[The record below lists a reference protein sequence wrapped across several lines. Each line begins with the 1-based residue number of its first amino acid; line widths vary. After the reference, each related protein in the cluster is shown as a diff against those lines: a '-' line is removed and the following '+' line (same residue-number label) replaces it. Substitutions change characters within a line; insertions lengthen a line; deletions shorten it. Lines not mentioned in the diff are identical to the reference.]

1 MKGRKQQ
8 CCERPR
14 EFSISTKEEAQEEVT
29 CSDFSGWNIL
39 PEMTVRSMLNR
50 IFVAQ
55 LIWNGKFL
63 ILSLLN
69 RLSFLPHYMGLT
81 KVYQPSAV

>member
-1 MKGRKQQ
+1 MVKGRKQQ
-8 CCERPR
+8 CCERLR
-14 EFSISTKEEAQEEVT
+14 EYSISTKEEAQEEVT
-29 CSDFSGWNIL
+29 CSDFSGWNIS

-55 LIWNGKFL
+55 LIWNGQFL

-69 RLSFLPHYMGLT
+69 TFFFASLYG
-81 KVYQPSAV
+81 AN